1 MRSPLFFRVGA
12 NAAAQG
18 PNEITP
24 LPGVEAESGHIGWAC
39 KTLTKVNFSIKLFF
53 TSSETA
59 TGTKV
64 EF

>member
-39 KTLTKVNFSIKLFF
+39 KTLTK
-53 TSSETA
+53 
-59 TGTKV
+59 G
-64 EF
+64 EFVR